1 VRVVGAVPS
10 SAQPPSARPTLLVL
24 LAAVC
29 FGTTGTAQALAPDA
43 ASPASVG
50 AVRIVIGGT
59 LLALV
64 AFVST
69 RRLRRTGRWT
79 TPLTDRGSLA
89 LVAVSVA
96 GVVAYRP
103 FFFAGVRSSG
113 VAVGTLVALGSA
125 PLATGLLQWA
135 VLRRVPGARWFA
147 ATGVAV
153 AGLLALS
160 HGDSLF
166 GGGLPH
172 ALDPLGVIASVG
184 AGASYAVY
192 TIGSKGLLDRGW
204 SPDLTMGA
212 AFGGAAVVMALAL
225 PWLPLA
231 WLASTSGVGAAAF
244 LGVVS
249 TALAYVLFARGLRS
263 LPASNVATLTLAE
276 PLTAGLLGV
285 LLLREPLTGI
295 QVLGALLVAAGL
307 MVLSLPDRTGAVRR
321 EGAPGPADAAESV
334 NQQVSDMPEPVENG
348 HTP

>member
-1 VRVVGAVPS
+1 MRAVPS
-10 SAQPPSARPTLLVL
+10 SARPTVLVL

-29 FGTTGTAQALAPDA
+29 FGTTGTAQALAPDGA
-43 ASPASVG
+43 TPASVG
-50 AVRIVIGGT
+50 AIRIVVGGT
-59 LLALV
+59 LLGLV
-64 AFVST
+64 ALWSV
-69 RRLRRTGRWT
+69 RRQRNRAWT
-79 TPLTDRGSLA
+79 TPRTDPASLA

-96 GVVAYRP
+96 GVVAYQP

-135 VLRRVPGARWFA
+135 VLRRRPSRRWFA
-147 ATGVAV
+147 ATLVAAV
-153 AGLLALS
+153 GLIGLS
-160 HGDSLF
+160 VGDSLV
-166 GGGLPH
+166 GGGALHP
-172 ALDPLGVIASVG
+172 LDPLGVLASVG

-204 SPDLTMGA
+204 SPDLTMGT

-225 PWLPLA
+225 PWLPLG
-231 WLASTSGVGAAAF
+231 WLASASGVAAAAF

-249 TALAYVLFARGLRS
+249 TALAYVLFARGLRA

-285 LLLREPLTGI
+285 LLLREPLSAI
-295 QVLGALLVAAGL
+295 QVLGAFLVVAGL
-307 MVLSLPDRTGAVRR
+307 VILSLPGRR
-321 EGAPGPADAAESV
+321 GSRRGEWAAGPADAAESV
-334 NQQVSDMPEPVENG
+334 NRQVPDMPEPVENG